1 MIRLDYRLEIE
12 MVPLPNELEKIE
24 TSLAARQIT
33 GSEAGELIYRERKK
47 LGPPWQWKS
56 WKNARD
62 KYIGTECASC
72 GADED
77 VILVLQHT
85 FKHPRLKSYL
95 LASQILHDLLPEIDW
110 RSDLKAKMYEI
121 RDAVIPDMRN
131 CCPICESLS
140 IQYRKGA
147 ATWICNSKSKGEYCG
162 HVFVEPARKPA
173 LTTAQKKAIRRG
185 KYAAYRKATLTEKH
199 DFKRDALLKWF
210 ADMRR
215 YLSLKDTK
223 TLCKRCA
230 YIEDIVEL

>member
-1 MIRLDYRLEIE
+1 MIDWKLK

-33 GSEAGELIYRERKK
+33 GSEAGELIYQERKK

-56 WKNARD
+56 WKKARD
-62 KYIGTECASC
+62 KYIGKECASC
-72 GADED
+72 GADKD

-121 RDAVIPDMRN
+121 RDAVIPETRD

-162 HVFVEPARKPA
+162 HLFVEPARKAA
-173 LTTAQKKAIRRG
+173 LTAAQKKAIRRD
-185 KYAAYRKATLTEKH
+185 KYKAYRKATLTDKH
-199 DFKRDALLKWF
+199 DFKREALLKWF

-230 YIEDIVEL
+230 YIEDIVDL